1 MMKNC
6 FIPNKRNR
14 YKPYLL
20 RKIAILVY
28 SFVLVAVNSFG
39 GLLGIEH
46 AEASS
51 ITPANIIA
59 LTNQERSSMGLNT
72 LNTNSKLSA
81 AARAKANDMFE
92 KQYWDHFGPN
102 GETPWQFIRAAGYN
116 YVYAGENLA
125 KGFKTAEGVHE
136 AWMASPTHKANL
148 VSVNYKDIGVAVVEG
163 VLLGKQ
169 TILVVQMFGNLTSEV
184 YSSGGVVKSIEPKDS
199 TTTKTSTQKVTTVK
213 ESGDIKSISITSPRS
228 DSIVTN
234 PSVPVKGAVA
244 NISGEYTVDIVEGGQ
259 IVGSTTSDK
268 SQWEVKKESEW
279 SEGGHKIKASVKGLG
294 VTSKEVSFVL
304 DSKSPTVIKDT
315 LDVSKEDST
324 YKVSFVVDGEWE
336 TVSLV
341 LGNQIK
347 EANYSF
353 DEEKNLLTLSVDES
367 DVKGVVSLVL
377 ADKSGNTSQLD
388 ISEYFVENSSESDER
403 LFPVITLNLG
413 DKISIG
419 IVSVVFFL
427 LCIEIFIYWKNG
439 RLKDSLGDVFTVG
452 LWWFVLTIAIFNGFG
467 GSLS

>member
-1 MMKNC
+1 
-6 FIPNKRNR
+6 
-14 YKPYLL
+14 
-20 RKIAILVY
+20 
-28 SFVLVAVNSFG
+28 
-39 GLLGIEH
+39 
-46 AEASS
+46 
-51 ITPANIIA
+51 
-59 LTNQERSSMGLNT
+59 
-72 LNTNSKLSA
+72 
-81 AARAKANDMFE
+81 
-92 KQYWDHFGPN
+92 
-102 GETPWQFIRAAGYN
+102 
-116 YVYAGENLA
+116 
-125 KGFKTAEGVHE
+125 
-136 AWMASPTHKANL
+136 
-148 VSVNYKDIGVAVVEG
+148 
-163 VLLGKQ
+163 
-169 TILVVQMFGNLTSEV
+169 
-184 YSSGGVVKSIEPKDS
+184 
-199 TTTKTSTQKVTTVK
+199 
-213 ESGDIKSISITSPRS
+213 
-228 DSIVTN
+228 
-234 PSVPVKGAVA
+234 
-244 NISGEYTVDIVEGGQ
+244 
-259 IVGSTTSDK
+259 
-268 SQWEVKKESEW
+268 
-279 SEGGHKIKASVKGLG
+279 LG